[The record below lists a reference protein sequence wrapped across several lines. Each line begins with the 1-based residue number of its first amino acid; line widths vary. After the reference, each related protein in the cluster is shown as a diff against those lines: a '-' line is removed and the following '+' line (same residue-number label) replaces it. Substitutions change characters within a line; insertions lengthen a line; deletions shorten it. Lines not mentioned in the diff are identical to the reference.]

1 MEAALQ
7 GGEHDWRIVMRM
19 AQLVGLLD
27 LADTDVTD
35 MLRERLAVVDPGAD
49 DVLTA
54 EEEAAY
60 QHPVL
65 PATVI
70 RINAMWSLGSPLA
83 RSLYWRAWR
92 RAAGASQRDTRG

>member
-1 MEAALQ
+1 MQ

-35 MLRERLAVVDPGAD
+35 MLRERLAVVAPGAD

-65 PATVI
+65 PATVT
-70 RINAMWSLGSPLA
+70 RINAMWSLLGFTS
-83 RSLYWRAWR
+83 WEMVC
-92 RAAGASQRDTRG
+92 G